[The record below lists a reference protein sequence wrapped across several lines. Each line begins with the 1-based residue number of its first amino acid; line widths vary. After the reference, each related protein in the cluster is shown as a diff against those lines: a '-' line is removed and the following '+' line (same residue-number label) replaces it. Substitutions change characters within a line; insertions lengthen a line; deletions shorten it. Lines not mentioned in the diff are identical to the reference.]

1 MTDDSQFEPITGH
14 GGNSAIETAASL
26 VNHLTDL
33 LQSHS
38 HNKPDDLALEKMFRE
53 VQASRFERVS
63 WLIKEAHTH
72 QQTDAL
78 ETLGLQFL
86 GSVLPRVL
94 DIEAVLNLASAKL
107 VGAQRV
113 QGLPVPPRYHS
124 IPYEDE
130 LPAPVLKSAW
140 LSSALGVVSQA
151 ALFWAASRILDM
163 GSLQVPPTFAG
174 EPLRQVYTGVPAIDQ
189 ILATLVAVFGEAV
202 FPRTDLAQ
210 HVQIAYFLPIIGT
223 SVLDWTVDS
232 YRLSDNE
239 MKTVW

>member
-1 MTDDSQFEPITGH
+1 
-14 GGNSAIETAASL
+14 
-26 VNHLTDL
+26 
-33 LQSHS
+33 
-38 HNKPDDLALEKMFRE
+38 MFCK
-53 VQASRFERVS
+53 VQADRFERAS
-63 WLIKEAHTH
+63 WLVREAHKF
-72 QQTDAL
+72 QQRDAL
-78 ETLGLQFL
+78 ETLDLQFK
-86 GSVLPRVL
+86 GSVISRLL
-94 DIEAVLNLASAKL
+94 DTEAVLNMSSSKL
-107 VGAQRV
+107 VGAQRLR
-113 QGLPVPPRYHS
+113 GLPVPPRYHS

-130 LPAPVLKSAW
+130 LPAPVFKSAW

-151 ALFWAASRILDM
+151 GLFLAAGRILDM
-163 GSLQVPPTFAG
+163 GSLRIPSTFAG
-174 EPLRQVYTGVPAIDQ
+174 EPLRQAYTGIAAVDQ

>member
-38 HNKPDDLALEKMFRE
+38 HNKPDDPAIEKMFRE

-94 DIEAVLNLASAKL
+94 DTEAVLNLASAKL
-107 VGAQRV
+107 VGAQRLR
-113 QGLPVPPRYHS
+113 GLPVPPRYHS

-130 LPAPVLKSAW
+130 LPASVWKSAW
-140 LSSALGVVSQA
+140 LSGAFGLLSQA
-151 ALFWAASRILDM
+151 GIFWAASRTLS
-163 GSLQVPPTFAG
+163 GFQVPTTFAG
-174 EPLRQVYTGVPAIDQ
+174 EPLRQLYTGVPAIDRIFT
-189 ILATLVAVFGEAV
+189 ILVSVFGASV
-202 FPRTDLAQ
+202 FSLDRAQ
-210 HVQIAYFLPIIGT
+210 RVQIGYFMPIIAT